1 MRIVVLDDYQRI
13 ASSCAD
19 WDSLGASVSF
29 IDRHLASTELV
40 TEIQDAEVLV
50 LMRER
55 TPIDATLLAQLPAL
69 RLIVTTGLRNA
80 SIDVREALARGVT
93 VCGTRILTR
102 PTVEHTWA
110 LILGVVRHVASE
122 DAALRAGGWQ
132 TTVGTDLAGKTLGL
146 MGLGRLGSRVAA
158 IGQAFEM
165 ETIAWSQNLDPEHA
179 SSLGVRPV
187 TKPELMAES
196 DIVSLHLVSSARTHH
211 IVGPTEIDAMRPTAY
226 LVNTSRG
233 PLVDTAALVG
243 ALHAG
248 RIAGAA
254 LDVYDTEPLPADD
267 PLRSAPRTLL
277 TPHLGYVTRGNYDVF
292 FREVVEDIAAWVAG
306 TPVRV
311 IDA

>member
-19 WDSLGASVSF
+19 WDSLGAPVSF
-29 IDRHLASTELV
+29 VDRHLVGRELV
-40 TEIQDAEVLV
+40 TEIRDAEVLV

-55 TPIDATLLAQLPAL
+55 TPVDATLLAQLPAL

-80 SIDVREALARGVT
+80 SIDMHEALARGIT
-93 VCGTRILTR
+93 VCGTRLLTR

-110 LILGVVRHVASE
+110 LILGLVRHVAAE
-122 DAALRAGGWQ
+122 DADLRAGGWQ
-132 TTVGTDLAGKTLGL
+132 STVGSDLSGKTLGL

-165 ETIAWSQNLDPEHA
+165 ETIAWSQNLDPEYA

-187 TKPELMAES
+187 TKHELMAES
-196 DIVSLHLVSSARTHH
+196 DIVSLHLLASVRTHH
-211 IVGPTEIDAMRPTAY
+211 IVGPAEIDAMRPTAY

-233 PLVDTAALVG
+233 PLVDTAALVA

-254 LDVYDTEPLPADD
+254 LDVYDIEPLPADD
-267 PLRSAPRTLL
+267 PLRSAPHTLL
-277 TPHLGYVTRGNYDVF
+277 TPHLGYVTLGNYDVF
-292 FREVVEDIAAWVAG
+292 FREVVEDIAAWIAG
-306 TPVRV
+306 NPMRV
-311 IDA
+311 IES